1 MIPYVEASLETVG
14 TAQVVGL
21 EVARGDRGGAQ
32 HPHTQHRKP
41 LLPMKSYH
49 WVVVFSPPLFPAD
62 QMR

>member
-49 WVVVFSPPLFPAD
+49 
-62 QMR
+62 